1 LRKRGA
7 LSLFEAVVLGAVQ
20 GITEFLPISSSGHLV
35 LAEYLLKVRFDDIS
49 FEVFVH
55 LGTFFSVVLVFR
67 HTIVSILRALRLQ
80 IISIIGGGAK
90 HQTVQPEDA
99 RLFWL
104 ILAGSVPA
112 GVAGLLLK
120 TQIEKA
126 FASATLVAVM
136 LLVTGVILLL
146 TTFFKAPRKR
156 MNLPDAL
163 AVGVAQ
169 ALAILPGI
177 SRSGTTISAGI
188 FRGVERSKA
197 AEYSFLLSLPAI
209 LGASLIELKEM
220 LGNPGLQ
227 GSLWVYL
234 AGALTAFGVGYVAI
248 RFLLSIIR
256 KGKFQYFGCYCLALG
271 TFFLIFLK

>member
-1 LRKRGA
+1 

-20 GITEFLPISSSGHLV
+20 GVTEFLPISSSGHLV
-35 LAEYLLKVRFDDIS
+35 LGEFLFKIRFDDIS

-67 HTIVSILRALRLQ
+67 HTIVSILKALWLQ
-80 IISIIGGGAK
+80 IISIVRGDAR

-126 FASATLVAVM
+126 FASATLVAMM
-136 LLVTGVILLL
+136 LLITGAILLL
-146 TTFFKAPRKR
+146 TTFFKATRER

-163 AVGVAQ
+163 VVGVAQ

-220 LGNPGLQ
+220 LGHASSQ

-234 AGALTAFGVGYVAI
+234 AAALTAFGVGYAAI
-248 RFLLSIIR
+248 RLLLSVIR
-256 KGKFQYFGCYCLALG
+256 KGKFQYFGCYCLAVG

>member
-1 LRKRGA
+1 

-35 LAEYLLKVRFDDIS
+35 LGEFLLKVRFDDIS
-49 FEVFVH
+49 FEVFLH

-67 HTIVSILRALRLQ
+67 HTILSILRALWLQ
-80 IISIIGGGAK
+80 ILSVVRSGASSNAAN
-90 HQTVQPEDA
+90 PEDA

-120 TQIEKA
+120 SQIETA

-136 LLVTGVILLL
+136 LLATGAILLL
-146 TTFFKAPRKR
+146 TTFFKAPRER
-156 MNLPDAL
+156 MNLLDAL

-169 ALAILPGI
+169 ALAIIPGI

-209 LGASLIELKEM
+209 FGASLIELKDM
-220 LGNPGLQ
+220 LGHA
-227 GSLWVYL
+227 GSQRNLWVYL
-234 AGALTAFGVGYVAI
+234 AGALAAFGVGYAAI
-248 RFLLSIIR
+248 RFLLSVIK
-256 KGKFQYFGCYCLALG
+256 KGKFQYFGCYCLAVG
-271 TFFLIFLK
+271 TVFLIVLK

>member
-1 LRKRGA
+1 
-7 LSLFEAVVLGAVQ
+7 LSLFEAIVLGAVQ

-35 LAEYLLKVRFDDIS
+35 LGEFLLK
-49 FEVFVH
+49 
-55 LGTFFSVVLVFR
+55 
-67 HTIVSILRALRLQ
+67 VSILRALWLQ
-80 IISIIGGGAK
+80 IVFVVRGGGK
-90 HQTVQPEDA
+90 HQTEQLEDA

-112 GVAGLLLK
+112 GLAGLLLK
-120 TQIEKA
+120 SQIETA

-136 LLVTGVILLL
+136 LLVTGAILLL

-163 AVGVAQ
+163 VVGVAQ

-209 LGASLIELKEM
+209 LGASLIELKDM
-220 LGNPGLQ
+220 LGHAGSQ
-227 GSLWVYL
+227 GSLGVYL
-234 AGALTAFGVGYVAI
+234 AGTVTAFGVGYVAI
-248 RFLLSIIR
+248 RFLLSVIR
-256 KGKFQYFGCYCLALG
+256 KGKFQYFGCYCLAVG
-271 TFFLIFLK
+271 VFFLIFLK

>member
-1 LRKRGA
+1 
-7 LSLFEAVVLGAVQ
+7 LSLFEAIVLGVVQ
-20 GITEFLPISSSGHLV
+20 GITEFLPVSSSGHLV
-35 LAEYLLKVRFDDIS
+35 LGEFLLKVRFDDIS

-67 HTIVSILRALRLQ
+67 RTIVSILRALWLQ
-80 IISIIGGGAK
+80 ITSVVRGGASSD
-90 HQTVQPEDA
+90 TVNLEDA

-120 TQIEKA
+120 SQIERA
-126 FASATLVAVM
+126 FASATLVAMM
-136 LLVTGVILLL
+136 LLVTGAILLL
-146 TTFFKAPRKR
+146 TMFFKTPRKQ

-177 SRSGTTISAGI
+177 SRSGATISAGI
-188 FRGVERSKA
+188 FRGVDRSKA

-220 LGNPGLQ
+220 LGHAGSR

-248 RFLLSIIR
+248 RFLLSVIR
-256 KGKFQYFGCYCLALG
+256 KGKFQYFGCYCLAVG